1 MRVVVSEECTICL
14 DDEGDVVQR
23 GCCCRGDAGA
33 VHLQCLIDL
42 AAHANDNDLDNSW
55 SAWWECGTCKRK
67 FTGTVRL
74 GLAEA
79 WFARVESREEDDDER
94 LCRQPGRRT
103 SR

>member
-1 MRVVVSEECTICL
+1 MEGGSGPATASSEAAADEGGRLGGMQCTICL

-42 AAHANDNDLDNSW
+42 ATHAADNGMASRR
-55 SAWWECGTCKRK
+55 SAWRQCGMCKQR
-67 FTGTVRL
+67 FTGSVRL

-79 WFARVESREEDDDER
+79 
-94 LCRQPGRRT
+94 
-103 SR
+103 